1 MKTTKPTA
9 YTPDALI
16 KGKLPEKVM
25 NAYLRRMTMTGLERR
40 YTTAADKHRK
50 MALAVASAE
59 LEVIALVDATSDFLL
74 ALECRRVAA
83 KLEMPSTPGWGI
95 TAGSVVCYALGISD
109 LDPLAFGLATPECL
123 GLPFGPGRLRTH
135 IALPICDY
143 ICREFQGAL
152 IQHFQHNQFTAVCES
167 ETADAQFRTKAAT
180 KCLECRVGG
189 ETPQVFVP
197 MRDLSIQ
204 RNMLRIL
211 PKTGKIAP
219 KLAEIPLDDPATYTL
234 MVRGDNSD
242 LPFLGRPG
250 MQALL
255 DTMAPG
261 SIAKLTDAVERY
273 RSDIST
279 RYAVLR
285 ALFESEPEAPVP
297 TSSDC
302 YLDGRGARALVQAVI
317 AYRTAYLKAHFP
329 DEFAVVVTSMAQ
341 EAIVPF

>member
-1 MKTTKPTA
+1 M
-9 YTPDALI
+9 
-16 KGKLPEKVM
+16 
-25 NAYLRRMTMTGLERR
+25 
-40 YTTAADKHRK
+40 
-50 MALAVASAE
+50 
-59 LEVIALVDATSDFLL
+59 
-74 ALECRRVAA
+74 
-83 KLEMPSTPGWGI
+83 
-95 TAGSVVCYALGISD
+95 
-109 LDPLAFGLATPECL
+109 
-123 GLPFGPGRLRTH
+123 
-135 IALPICDY
+135 
-143 ICREFQGAL
+143 
-152 IQHFQHNQFTAVCES
+152 
-167 ETADAQFRTKAAT
+167 
-180 KCLECRVGG
+180 
-189 ETPQVFVP
+189 
-197 MRDLSIQ
+197 
-204 RNMLRIL
+204 
-211 PKTGKIAP
+211 
-219 KLAEIPLDDPATYTL
+219 DDPATYTL